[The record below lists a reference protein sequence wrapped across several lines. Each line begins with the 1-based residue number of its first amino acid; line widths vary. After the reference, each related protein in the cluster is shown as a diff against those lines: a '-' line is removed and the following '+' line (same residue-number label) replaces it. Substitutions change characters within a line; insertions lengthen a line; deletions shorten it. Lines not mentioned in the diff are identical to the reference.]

1 MASSPRGKIL
11 LLMDQPLSNLVSFTL
26 RHLEHEVQS
35 ARTLRDAMK
44 LVEVF
49 KPDLVIADYD
59 REPKAL
65 QLTEKG
71 ARPRAIPVI
80 VMTHRRETQVKL
92 SAYDQG
98 AHDII
103 EVPFT
108 PDEIVARAVAALRR
122 TRGIRSTIVPRIHVG
137 DLEIDV
143 MTETVRFAEK
153 YFHLTPLQHTLLYLL
168 AANAGQI
175 LTRDQ
180 IIQDIWGSVDV
191 VDSNVVDRHI
201 RDLRVKLQDSWK
213 EPQFIETIP
222 GKGYR
227 FVSELAKGL
236 DAERVPHFVER
247 TALRQQLSSGPV
259 ARVFAE
265 GCRDQITEARE
276 AGKGERVRARCD
288 AEARDLGQAAGDE
301 SSLGVVPEP
310 HPVHRTRAESDHVLQ
325 SARELDADHV
335 IVRVDAEARCA
346 DQRLELA
353 RDRGILRRD
362 DRRRGKAARDLA
374 CDVRPRQDG
383 DGHARHR
390 LAEDLAHAA
399 AAFGLDALRRRRDRV
414 ALADER
420 LQTCRECAYALAWH
434 RDDDALSLRG
444 VLQRRRQCH
453 VVGDGHAREV
463 MRVLA
468 VAREVRHMGLIASPK
483 RYRTT
488 GTPEEHGQRRTP
500 RTRAKDA
507 DRRTSGAHSG
517 FPLGTHASNPER
529 AALIPDFPLERML
542 QIRNERRSGADRVA
556 ETRLASGEDAADV
569 VEVPHKND
577 GAADEDERER
587 RPVERHQTQIRDD
600 EVADE
605 RTHDGG

>member
-1 MASSPRGKIL
+1 
-11 LLMDQPLSNLVSFTL
+11 MDQPLSNLVSFTL

-143 MTETVRFAEK
+143 MTETVRVAEK

-236 DAERVPHFVER
+236 DATSR
-247 TALRQQLSSGPV
+247 
-259 ARVFAE
+259 
-265 GCRDQITEARE
+265 
-276 AGKGERVRARCD
+276 
-288 AEARDLGQAAGDE
+288 QAAG
-301 SSLGVVPEP
+301 
-310 HPVHRTRAESDHVLQ
+310 
-325 SARELDADHV
+325 
-335 IVRVDAEARCA
+335 
-346 DQRLELA
+346 
-353 RDRGILRRD
+353 
-362 DRRRGKAARDLA
+362 
-374 CDVRPRQDG
+374 
-383 DGHARHR
+383 
-390 LAEDLAHAA
+390 
-399 AAFGLDALRRRRDRV
+399 
-414 ALADER
+414 
-420 LQTCRECAYALAWH
+420 
-434 RDDDALSLRG
+434 
-444 VLQRRRQCH
+444 
-453 VVGDGHAREV
+453 
-463 MRVLA
+463 
-468 VAREVRHMGLIASPK
+468 
-483 RYRTT
+483 
-488 GTPEEHGQRRTP
+488 
-500 RTRAKDA
+500 
-507 DRRTSGAHSG
+507 
-517 FPLGTHASNPER
+517 
-529 AALIPDFPLERML
+529 
-542 QIRNERRSGADRVA
+542 
-556 ETRLASGEDAADV
+556 
-569 VEVPHKND
+569 
-577 GAADEDERER
+577 
-587 RPVERHQTQIRDD
+587 
-600 EVADE
+600 
-605 RTHDGG
+605 